1 MDETQTG
8 TPPSPPPPP
17 PSYSPPP
24 YAPPAPAAAAAASA
38 GYTGGVDVR
47 VSKRLL
53 WVGGACYPLR
63 NIARVYTF
71 TLHPRRKDAVVRCL
85 KRFAFALLTAIGLS
99 LIAAISRL
107 DSDGEGYLDLIWF
120 FTVAFLLYAVGD
132 MISVLAAKSHFVLAV
147 ETSGP
152 STALV
157 TAQNPA
163 HLHELVRS
171 LADAIENPAS
181 EFTMHVQT
189 LAINPSNYYF
199 GDNVNMYG
207 GNGNTGVSNS

>member
-1 MDETQTG
+1 M
-8 TPPSPPPPP
+8 S
-17 PSYSPPP
+17 
-24 YAPPAPAAAAAASA
+24 
-38 GYTGGVDVR
+38 GVDVR

-71 TLHPRRKDAVVRCL
+71 TLQPRRKDAVVRCL
-85 KRFAFALLTAIGLS
+85 KRFAFTLLTAIGLS
-99 LIAAISRL
+99 LIAAMSRF

-120 FTVAFLLYAVGD
+120 FTVAFLVYAVGD
-132 MISVLAAKSHFVLAV
+132 MISVLVAKSHFVLAV

-171 LADAIENPAS
+171 LADAIENPER
-181 EFTMHVQT
+181 EFTVHVQT